1 MSGFYTRRFSLGRMN
16 GYAYLICRQSLQQLI
31 GSSRHHRK
39 KLKGLHERPFPGK
52 PGKVESQEISLEAVV
67 KGDELA
73 VASGAKVPAGHVD
86 VVNL

>member
-1 MSGFYTRRFSLGRMN
+1 M
-16 GYAYLICRQSLQQLI
+16 QQLI
-31 GSSRHHRK
+31 GSASYYHK
-39 KLKGLHERPFPGK
+39 KLKGLHERPFSGK
-52 PGKVESQEISLEAVV
+52 PRKVESQEISLEAVV

>member
-1 MSGFYTRRFSLGRMN
+1 M
-16 GYAYLICRQSLQQLI
+16 Q
-31 GSSRHHRK
+31 